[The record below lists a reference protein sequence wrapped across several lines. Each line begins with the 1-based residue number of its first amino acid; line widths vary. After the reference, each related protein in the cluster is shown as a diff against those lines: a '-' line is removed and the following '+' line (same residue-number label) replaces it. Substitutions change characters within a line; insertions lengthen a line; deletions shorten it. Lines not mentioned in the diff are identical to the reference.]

1 MKIWGCVAHALI
13 ISHQHNKLEPKTK
26 RFFFVGYSSN
36 TKGYR
41 LYASEDKI
49 IIKSKYIKFLE
60 ERFDC
65 EEYIGEKEEL
75 L

>member
-1 MKIWGCVAHALI
+1 MAHALI
-13 ISHQHNKLEPKTK
+13 LSHQHNKLEPKTK

-60 ERFDC
+60 DRFDC
-65 EEYIGEKEEL
+65 EKYIGEKEEL